1 MKKNCSHDYR
11 QCLTFVLGLAIQLS
25 LSLNTLSSRC
35 IFVQQRRPD
44 ILTRPFV
51 TTPNNFRKHGGDA
64 RPFGNPREHRNGN
77 YLSLT
82 PMFSY
87 LLLHEPLARPLFSY
101 KQSVWVGTETF
112 TIDHLSDVVYTPSS
126 IWCGYKKSITTI
138 AILINILFLHLWKHL
153 TSILPGPTNNDSTRR
168 TKVNKRKDT
177 RCIGT
182 SLSR

>member
-35 IFVQQRRPD
+35 IFVQQRPPD

-101 KQSVWVGTETF
+101 KQTGRTRPDCNSLYIVICRKTHGHRFATWSHHMCIRILTTTAWCAFLVGLEVDF
-112 TIDHLSDVVYTPSS
+112 VGWPVH
-126 IWCGYKKSITTI
+126 G
-138 AILINILFLHLWKHL
+138 KHL
-153 TSILPGPTNNDSTRR
+153 L
-168 TKVNKRKDT
+168 
-177 RCIGT
+177 
-182 SLSR
+182 